1 MIYTS
6 MDIHPSLESVN
17 FFNLGWESWL
27 QKSKLMLEY
36 PGGRYNCFRTSLRYG
51 IWDFED
57 FEIYDVEI
65 FKIWNSEFW
74 KFKVLGIEVLS
85 LEFWDSGLLF
95 EFWAFEFRILGLETL
110 KYEMSTTFNF
120 LGHCMVLVTHIF
132 RGCMS
137 G

>member
-1 MIYTS
+1 MILKDP

-17 FFNLGWESWL
+17 FFNLGWESWV

-74 KFKVLGIEVLS
+74 NFKVLGFEVLGLKFCS
-85 LEFWDSGLLF
+85 LGLFNF
-95 EFWAFEFRILGLETL
+95 ELWAFEFEFLGLETL
-110 KYEMSTTFNF
+110 KFEMSTAINF
-120 LGHCMVLVTHIF
+120 LGHTKVLVTHIF
-132 RGCMS
+132 
-137 G
+137 